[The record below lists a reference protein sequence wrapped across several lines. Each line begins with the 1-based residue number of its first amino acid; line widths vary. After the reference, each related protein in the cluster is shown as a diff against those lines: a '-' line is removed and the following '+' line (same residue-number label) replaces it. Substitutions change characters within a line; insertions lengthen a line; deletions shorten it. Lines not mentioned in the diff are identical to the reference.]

1 MHEIKKIL
9 KYTKVKDLKK
19 ENQIFLEEF
28 NNYKNLMIE
37 RNLELN
43 KELNLMQD
51 KEVKQNIYISNIEK
65 EKKELS
71 IIIIIFYKYSL
82 FSFRK

>member
-1 MHEIKKIL
+1 LHEIKKIL

>member
-51 KEVKQNIYISNIEK
+51 KEVKQNVYISNIEK